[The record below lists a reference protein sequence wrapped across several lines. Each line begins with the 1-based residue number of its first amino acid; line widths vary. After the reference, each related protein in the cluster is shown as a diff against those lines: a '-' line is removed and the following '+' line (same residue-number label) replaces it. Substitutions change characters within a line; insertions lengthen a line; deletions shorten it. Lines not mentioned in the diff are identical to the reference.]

1 MKRVSAKLGNMRK
14 PQDFIALPVKRGD
27 DPLLMIQSDKS
38 IGIFNYRT
46 GDGRLNTKGCYSPHL
61 AMAKPFI
68 FPMDFVAACLEAAP
82 SLGGTT
88 EIAPGITIQNTVQV
102 IG

>member
-1 MKRVSAKLGNMRK
+1 MKKVSAKLGNMRK
-14 PQDFIALPVKRGD
+14 PQDFIVLPVKRGD

-46 GDGRLNTKGCYSPHL
+46 GEGKLNTKGCYFPHL
-61 AMAKPFI
+61 AMAKPFT
-68 FPMDFVAACLEAAP
+68 FPMDFVADCLEAAP

-88 EIAPGITIQNTVQV
+88 EIAPGIIIQNTVQV

>member
-14 PQDFIALPVKRGD
+14 PQDFIVLPVKRGD

-46 GDGRLNTKGCYSPHL
+46 GEGRLNTKGCYSPHL
-61 AMAKPFI
+61 AMAKPFN

-82 SLGGTT
+82 SLGGATQVSPAL
-88 EIAPGITIQNTVQV
+88 IVSNTVQV